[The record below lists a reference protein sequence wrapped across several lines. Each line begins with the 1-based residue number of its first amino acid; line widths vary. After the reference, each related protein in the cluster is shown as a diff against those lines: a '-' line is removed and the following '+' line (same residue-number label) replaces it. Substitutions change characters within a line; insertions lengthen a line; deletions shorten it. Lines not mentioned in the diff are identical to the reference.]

1 MYKKSELS
9 MNHGLI
15 VSKEGDIILPDG
27 LKIVEDDEQT
37 PMISISN
44 ANAHNH
50 VVQANYVGNDVLRLL
65 VMSMSNTAFSA
76 DANNVV
82 SLTLEAN
89 AETLGQKVISIENVR
104 LVNVDSRTE
113 SLAPN
118 TQAIVD
124 IVDDLTGIQPM
135 ASVKGTRIRVEGHDI
150 VVTAESD
157 GVIRLISTDGKQR
170 IFQIRAGEQR
180 FPVSQSGVYVIEG
193 RKIIIK

>member
-1 MYKKSELS
+1 MKVVDVLPLSFRKSPIR
-9 MNHGLI
+9 GL
-15 VSKEGDIILPDG
+15 
-27 LKIVEDDEQT
+27 VEIHPHLLAAVEVQI
-37 PMISISN
+37 PAVSISN

-50 VVQANYVGNDVLRLL
+50 FVQANYVGNDVLRLL
-65 VMSMSNTAFSA
+65 VMSMSNIAFSA

-82 SLTLEAN
+82 SLMLEAN
-89 AETLGQKVISIENVR
+89 AETLGQKVINIENVR

-135 ASVKGTRIRVEGHDI
+135 ASVKGTKIRVEDHDI

-157 GVIRLISTDGKQR
+157 GVIRLTSTDGRQR
-170 IFQIRAGEQR
+170 MIQVRAGEQR
-180 FPVSQSGVYVIEG
+180 FSVSQSGVYVIEG